1 MMKKIMVISDTHED
15 MATIRMVVAY
25 LKDAR
30 VDMVIHLG
38 DYYNDTGLLENE
50 GHQLIKVPGTWDPH
64 YYDPNVPNRR
74 FIEVAGWKIFLTHTP
89 ESHYNDLADD
99 LKPEKIMHNGQTDL
113 FLYGHTHRAEI
124 KQRKGVILINPG
136 HMSCDEHRGCPLTFA
151 LLEINEKNISASLWQ
166 LFNDEPFLTRTYEKP
181 FLRQDERLSR
191 TKNRASFS

>member
-1 MMKKIMVISDTHED
+1 MLISDTHDD
-15 MATIRMVVAY
+15 MPTMRMVLDY

-99 LKPEKIMHNGQTDL
+99 LKPETILHNGQADL
-113 FLYGHTHRAEI
+113 FFYGHTHLAEI
-124 KQRKGVILINPG
+124 KRQKDVIRINPG
-136 HMSCDEHRGCPLTFA
+136 HMSRDEHRGCPLTFA
-151 LLEINEKNISASLWQ
+151 LVEINEKSISASLWQ
-166 LFNDEPFLTRTYEKP
+166 LFNDDPFLVKKYEKP
-181 FLRQDERLSR
+181 FLKRDERL
-191 TKNRASFS
+191 NRATNRTSFS